1 MPSSQHQAVYLETL
15 GNPNS
20 DIPDI
25 DAIAAIAHKHGLPL
39 VIDNTFGTPYLIRPI
54 DTAQISLF
62 IPQPSSSAATA
73 PRWAAS
79 LWTAASSTG
88 SKR

>member
-1 MPSSQHQAVYLETL
+1 MRDGGRGPIMEQYITADRKKKQRISQAIQPNTKAVYLETL

-39 VIDNTFGTPYLIRPI
+39 VIDNTFGTPYLIRL
-54 DTAQISLF
+54 SL
-62 IPQPSSSAATA
+62 IHI
-73 PRWAAS
+73 
-79 LWTAASSTG
+79 
-88 SKR
+88 